1 MAVSALVIDDGELQ
15 DVRDVLGELGVEYRW
30 IRPDDARGAKG
41 EPPSRLFVTTA
52 RHALQTEPM
61 DGQGSSRP
69 VRIAVLDDESK
80 TACAQLRGLG
90 FDYLVRRPVHPIA
103 LQLLLLRTLYRGEER
118 RVSTRVAIGSPTSY
132 RATFWRRPALLAD
145 LSRGGCRFYAG
156 KAFEPDSEIRIQ
168 LPKELTEG
176 EAVELPGWVLR
187 CEQDPLG
194 SAELPYCTALAFELL
209 PDEIDE
215 RLRAVLEARA
225 RGPERLAAKDAEQA
239 WREWSERSGTR
250 QARHDDSVSTRQSG
264 ARRTARRR
272 FRSRVAAVTQRDRAL
287 RTLVGRNISTGG
299 MLLDPEPDLNVGDH
313 LALALFGKP
322 GQRLDVRARVV
333 RSDREQGLALSFDPT
348 PAEVTRELETLIA
361 GLPSVER
368 TEASAEASAGTVV
381 SEITRRHRG
390 VRGAPRG

>member
-30 IRPDDARGAKG
+30 VRPEDARGVKG

-61 DGQGSSRP
+61 DGQAGSRP
-69 VRIAVLDDESK
+69 GRIAVLDDEAR
-80 TACAQLRGLG
+80 TACAQLRELG

-103 LQLLLLRTLYRGEER
+103 LQLLLLRTLYRGDER
-118 RVSTRVAIGSPTSY
+118 RVSARVAIGCPTSY
-132 RATFWRRPALLAD
+132 RATFRRRPALLAD
-145 LSRGGCRFYAG
+145 LSRGGCRFYAA
-156 KAFEPDSEIRIQ
+156 KVFEPDSEVRIQ

-176 EAVELPGWVLR
+176 ESVELPGWVVR
-187 CEQDPLG
+187 CERDPLG
-194 SAELPYCTALAFELL
+194 SPELPYCTALAFELL

-225 RGPERLAAKDAEQA
+225 RGPERLAARDAERA
-239 WREWSERSGTR
+239 WREWSERSGARRAR
-250 QARHDDSVSTRQSG
+250 QDETVNTGHRG
-264 ARRTARRR
+264 ARRAPRRR
-272 FRSRVAAVTQRDRAL
+272 FRSRIAAVTQRDRAL

-299 MLLDPEPDLNVGDH
+299 MLLDPERDLRVGDR

-333 RSDREQGLALSFDPT
+333 RSDRERGLALSFDAM
-348 PAEVTRELETLIA
+348 PAEVARELEGLIA
-361 GLPSVER
+361 GLPSVE
-368 TEASAEASAGTVV
+368 SAETSAGDSAVTVV
-381 SEITRRHRG
+381 SEITRRYRG
-390 VRGAPRG
+390 VRGAPTV